1 MDKLDLSFI
10 LFMII
15 NYVICN
21 IECPTLGGLESSKK
35 SRIVILTRFYYVLL
49 RFYEIS
55 SEFMDLKIIKKNSP
69 EEFS

>member
-35 SRIVILTRFYYVLL
+35 SRIVILTSFYHVLL
-49 RFYEIS
+49 RVYEIS
-55 SEFMDLKIIKKNSP
+55 NKFMDLKIMKKNSH
-69 EEFS
+69 EELS